1 MKGKIFS
8 SLKIIVPVGLGV
20 FLVAHIYGQLDD
32 SQREVLFSSIRQA
45 NYGWVLLSVGMGIL
59 SHLIRGYRWRYQ
71 FEAMGVHTR
80 PLNNFLAVMIGYI
93 VNMALPRVGEVSRA
107 AAISRTENIP
117 FQNSFG
123 TILSE
128 RAVDLI
134 VLVLIT
140 ATTIALQQEALAPYG
155 TELKGVVKDIIAS
168 NKIWILAG
176 ALAAGALFAFFIYRK
191 YRAKPFVQSIRNL
204 VKGLYDGVVSIFKMP
219 NSGKYLMYTI
229 AIWALY
235 VGMFWVCFWSLPE
248 TSNLSINAVMAGFIV
263 GSFAIV
269 LIPGGIGAFPVGI
282 MECLAL
288 YGIPTENGFA
298 LGWIL
303 WLSQTV
309 MILVVGAWSMIYM
322 PIYNKNYVRN
332 TAVANPV

>member
-1 MKGKIFS
+1 
-8 SLKIIVPVGLGV
+8 VGLGL
-20 FLVAHIYGQLDD
+20 FLVTHIYGQLDG
-32 SQREVLFSSIRQA
+32 SQREVLFDSLRQA
-45 NYGWVLLSVGMGIL
+45 NYGWVGMSVVMGIT

-107 AAISRTENIP
+107 AAISRIENIP

-128 RAVDLI
+128 RAVDFI
-134 VLVLIT
+134 VLILIT

-155 TELKGVVKDIIAS
+155 LQLKALVDDVFQS
-168 NKIWILAG
+168 NKIWILVGAG
-176 ALAAGALFAFFIYRK
+176 SAVAFFALLLYHK
-191 YRAKPFVQSIRNL
+191 YKSKPFVQSIRKL
-204 VKGLYDGVVSIFKMP
+204 FKGLYEGVVSIFRMP
-219 NSGKYLMYTI
+219 NSGKYLLCTL
-229 AIWALY
+229 AIWMLY

-248 TSNLSINAVMAGFIV
+248 TSNLSVNAVMAGFIV

-282 MECLAL
+282 MECLLL
-288 YGIPTENGFA
+288 YGIPAENGFA

-303 WLSQTV
+303 WLSQTA

-322 PIYNKNYVRN
+322 PIYNRNYVRN
-332 TAVANPV
+332 AHVVDRI